1 MFKKVI
7 ATTFLL
13 GINVNTVFASELQ
26 DKQII
31 MKLMNNYINSVA
43 CATSKVQINNIVS
56 IFPPEEDYT
65 GSTYYVLWSGDKGC
79 EGGSGTMSSYIT
91 EVSRYSSS
99 RPFLVNTDD
108 ALGDN
113 NEKAWAAGTWFTN
126 YRFIESMKKTKD
138 GSLEIIG
145 WNYADAKYGGKDGGN
160 NFPANKFKYTLALD
174 EEAGWKVIKQVLLEQ
189 NK

>member
-1 MFKKVI
+1 
-7 ATTFLL
+7 
-13 GINVNTVFASELQ
+13 
-26 DKQII
+26 
-31 MKLMNNYINSVA
+31 MNNYINAVA

-79 EGGSGTMSSYIT
+79 EGGSGTMSSYIS

-113 NEKAWAAGTWFTN
+113 NEKSWTNGTSFTN
-126 YRFIESMKKTKD
+126 YRFIES
-138 GSLEIIG
+138 
-145 WNYADAKYGGKDGGN
+145 
-160 NFPANKFKYTLALD
+160 
-174 EEAGWKVIKQVLLEQ
+174 IKI
-189 NK
+189 KITH

>member
-1 MFKKVI
+1 MFKKAI

-13 GINVNTVFASELQ
+13 GISVNTVFASELQ

-31 MKLMNNYINSVA
+31 MKLMNNYINAVA

-65 GSTYYVLWSGDKGC
+65 GSTYYVLWSVDKGC
-79 EGGSGTMSSYIT
+79 EGGSGTMSSYIS

-113 NEKAWAAGTWFTN
+113 NEKSWTNGTSFTN
-126 YRFIESMKKTKD
+126 YRFIESIKNKNN
-138 GSLEIIG
+138 SLEVIS
-145 WNYADAKYGGKDGGN
+145 WNYADDKFGGKDGGN
-160 NFPANKFKYTLALD
+160 NFPANKFRYTLKNVD
-174 EEAGWKVIKQVLLEQ
+174 GEGWKLVDQVLLEQ